1 MRVLFGR
8 LLSSCRRARA
18 IDMCARAGE
27 EPDPRRHARHRPGL
41 QAAQLRAPQ
50 GVPRSRAGDTPSIFG
65 VLLPLRRQVAAAA
78 AAAAP
83 AAAVVIVA
91 AAAAADIAA
100 VRNPLM
106 EPTGCQPAARSPRR
120 RDRQGTPLPRF
131 PAAARRISATNI
143 ARPRGAGLG
152 RTSPSRRRS
161 TSWARCVPGRAAQG
175 RIRAA
180 RANHATPRAAPQ
192 VNAAGP
198 GARRQECVYDGAPT
212 DPRLSKAPP
221 E

>member
-50 GVPRSRAGDTPSIFG
+50 GVPSR
-65 VLLPLRRQVAAAA
+65 RAA
-78 AAAAP
+78 
-83 AAAVVIVA
+83 AAAVVIVP
-91 AAAAADIAA
+91 AADIAP
-100 VRNPLM
+100 VRNPRM
-106 EPTGCQPAARSPRR
+106 EPTGCQPAAWSPRR
-120 RDRQGTPLPRF
+120 RDRQGTQRPRF